1 MPGTQ
6 SSEQARAPAAAV
18 RPLRIGV
25 VGVGRIGRMHAE
37 LLARQVPGA
46 ALAMVHDIFPGTA
59 RAVGVKLGVPTAATV
74 EELMT
79 SPDVDAV
86 AICAS
91 TETHADLLVAAAR
104 AGKPAFCEKPISLD
118 LAEVDRALAA
128 IEESGIAVQI
138 GFNRRFDP
146 AHRSVAEAVADGT
159 IGDVHL
165 VRISSRDPAPP
176 PLEYV
181 RGSGGIFL
189 DMTIHDFDMARYV
202 TGSEVV
208 EVFARGALRVE
219 PTFAEVGDVDTAVV
233 TLTHENG
240 CLTVIDN
247 SREAVYGYDQRVE
260 AFGALGMAASENPLA
275 HTGVVR
281 TADGTSA
288 AALPHF
294 FLDRYVPSYLGEWA
308 AFVEAVREERTPP
321 VTATDG
327 RAPLVIG
334 LAAWRSLREGRPV
347 AVAELNEA
355 PPSAPAQGAQP
366 PGGGTRWA

>member
-1 MPGTQ
+1 MGATRT
-6 SSEQARAPAAAV
+6 ATV
-18 RPLRIGV
+18 RVGV
-25 VGVGRIGRMHAE
+25 IGVGRIGRMHAE
-37 LLARQVPGA
+37 LLVRQVAGA
-46 ALAMVHDIFPGTA
+46 SVAMVHDAFADAAEG
-59 RAVGVKLGVPTAATV
+59 VGDELGVPVAGNV
-74 EELMT
+74 EELLA

-118 LAEVDRALAA
+118 LPEVDRALAA
-128 IEESGIAVQI
+128 IAEAGIAVQI

-146 AHRSVAEAVADGT
+146 AHESVARAVADGT
-159 IGDVHL
+159 IGEVRL

-202 TGSEVV
+202 TGSEVI
-208 EVFARGALRVE
+208 EVFACGAVRVD
-219 PTFAEVGDVDTAVV
+219 PAFADAGDVDTAVV

-247 SREAVYGYDQRVE
+247 SRETAYGYDQRVE

-275 HTGVVR
+275 HTGIVR
-281 TADGTSA
+281 TASGTNA
-288 AALPHF
+288 PTLPHF
-294 FLDRYVPSYLGEWA
+294 FLDRYVPSYVREWE
-308 AFVEAVREERTPP
+308 AFVAAVRDGRQPP
-321 VTATDG
+321 VTAADG

-347 AVAELNEA
+347 KVAEVD
-355 PPSAPAQGAQP
+355 G
-366 PGGGTRWA
+366 